1 MKKFTLSC
9 LSLIMVAACT
19 TTPAN
24 DLLESDGNESVNLQN
39 GESSETLPPG
49 KARVRF
55 VFDGLTFNRIPM
67 TKTDPLGLT
76 RGESLGL
83 TRGESLGLTRGGD
96 PVGLTD
102 AGVNY
107 LYIYEGETLLL
118 KQTAGEAGGGS
129 GSGTGGGSGS
139 GSGSGTGGGSG
150 AAGGGAGG
158 EFGSPS
164 LVLDYGEHALTFVA
178 SDFELDDT
186 DNQVRS
192 GNTFSARKT
201 VTVNENTTTQSVVM
215 ARIKTGLRLVIND
228 SPDNLARLNKINVV
242 LTRPY
247 INIPPGSQLATTY
260 HDGPI
265 YINFDVPQTTPAALT
280 LYTFCP
286 SSTEVF
292 NQEFFV
298 MMRDK
303 DTNSLLCNKR
313 VTAPLLMNRIT
324 EVRGTWLTTGSLVT
338 VNTEWGEELVID
350 L

>member
-1 MKKFTLSC
+1 MRKILMSC

-39 GESSETLPPG
+39 GAESTETLPPG

-55 VFDGLTFNRIPM
+55 VFDGLTFNTSPM
-67 TKTDPLGLT
+67 TKT
-76 RGESLGL
+76 
-83 TRGESLGLTRGGD
+83 D

-118 KQTAGEAGGGS
+118 KQTAGESGGS
-129 GSGTGGGSGS
+129 GSG
-139 GSGSGTGGGSG
+139 
-150 AAGGGAGG
+150 AGGGAGG
-158 EFGSPS
+158 AFGSPS
-164 LVLDYGEHALTFVA
+164 LVLDYGSHTLTFVA

-201 VTVNENTTTQSVVM
+201 VTVDENTTTQSVIM
-215 ARIKTGLRLVIND
+215 ARIKTGLRIVIND
-228 SPDNLARLNKINVV
+228 SPANLARLNKITIV

-247 INIPPGSQLATTY
+247 INLLPGDQVVTQYSSS
-260 HDGPI
+260 I
-265 YINFDVPQTTPAALT
+265 YINCDVPQTTPAALT

-286 SSTEVF
+286 DFTEVF
-292 NQEFFV
+292 DQEFYV

-303 DTNSLLCNKR
+303 DTNTILCNKK
-313 VTAPLLMNRIT
+313 VTVPLLMNRIT
-324 EVRGTWLTTGSLVT
+324 EVRGTWLTTGTLFT
-338 VNTEWGEELVID
+338 VNTAWGEELIID
-350 L
+350 N

>member
-24 DLLESDGNESVNLQN
+24 DLLDSENQQSVNLQN
-39 GESSETLPPG
+39 GAESSETLPPG

-55 VFDGLTFNRIPM
+55 VFDGLTFNTSPM
-67 TKTDPLGLT
+67 TKTEPL
-76 RGESLGL
+76 
-83 TRGESLGLTRGGD
+83 
-96 PVGLTD
+96 GLTD

-118 KQTAGEAGGGS
+118 KQTAGES
-129 GSGTGGGSGS
+129 GSG
-139 GSGSGTGGGSG
+139 
-150 AAGGGAGG
+150 AGGA
-158 EFGSPS
+158 FGSPS
-164 LVLDYGEHALTFVA
+164 LVLDYGSHTLTFVA

-201 VTVNENTTTQSVVM
+201 VTVDENTTVQSVIM
-215 ARIKTGLRLVIND
+215 ARIKTGLRIVIND
-228 SPDNLARLNKINVV
+228 SPANLARLNKITIV
-242 LTRPY
+242 LNRTY
-247 INIPPGSQLATTY
+247 INLLPGDQVVTQHS
-260 HDGPI
+260 GSI
-265 YINFDVPQTTPAALT
+265 YINCDVPQTTPAALT

-286 SSTEVF
+286 SFAEVF
-292 NQEFFV
+292 DQEFYV

-303 DTNSLLCNKR
+303 DTNTILCNKR

-338 VNTEWGEELVID
+338 VNTAWGEELVID
-350 L
+350 N